1 MVFGRPDIPT
11 FVGNVYME
19 LVPTRYLGENCDS
32 EGRRHGL
39 EGECGY
45 PGESEEM
52 LARDDGYIWVVSV
65 EACSPVAWHFARA
78 LGRRKVKEE
87 AEAVNLKCRS

>member
-19 LVPTRYLGENCDS
+19 LVPTRYLGENCDL

-39 EGECGY
+39 EGKCGY

-65 EACSPVAWHFARA
+65 EVCSPVVPHSTCAF
-78 LGRRKVKEE
+78 GRRKVKEE
-87 AEAVNLKCRS
+87 AEAVNLRCRA

>member
-11 FVGNVYME
+11 FVGN

-65 EACSPVAWHFARA
+65 EACSPVAWHFTRA
-78 LGRRKVKEE
+78 LGRRKVKKRPK
-87 AEAVNLKCRS
+87 LRT